1 LARPSESVRLYL
13 ILFGI
18 QTIGALIIIRIA
30 LPLYRA
36 VVADPA
42 AHQVRVDRTIWA
54 LVAMALMQAGFWLRH
69 RLQPPPPQFR
79 NALIGYL
86 IWFLGRMSF
95 LLATAV
101 FGFVFIVRRPELN
114 LPASRYFLTLALLF
128 AYFCYTQEVERL
140 GKSLIE
146 TGYEPGSLT
155 RNETTRPLS

>member
-1 LARPSESVRLYL
+1 LARPSESARLYL

-18 QTIGALIIIRIA
+18 QTLGALIIIRIA

-54 LVAMALMQAGFWLRH
+54 LVAVALMQGGFWLRH

-79 NALIGYL
+79 NALIGYT

-95 LLATAV
+95 VLAAAI
-101 FGFVFIVRRPELN
+101 FGFVFIVQRPELN
-114 LPASRYFLTLALLF
+114 LPPSRYLITLAGLF

-140 GKSLIE
+140 ARNLIE
-146 TGYEPGSLT
+146 GGPK
-155 RNETTRPLS
+155 PAD